1 MERGKKFAM
10 VSLGLIFAAGFVA
23 GLAFGPLLQPAEAYG
38 TSSRRHR
45 RHRHSSTEKFR
56 TELHMDEG
64 QAQQLSEIMEE
75 TRDEYRQL
83 REEMSPRF
91 QEIRSRTRDRIRGIL
106 RPDQLEAFEKMT
118 AERDAKWQQ
127 WRKEKEERRRKRDA
141 PQGDESDTRVSEKEE

>member
-1 MERGKKFAM
+1 
-10 VSLGLIFAAGFVA
+10 
-23 GLAFGPLLQPAEAYG
+23 
-38 TSSRRHR
+38 
-45 RHRHSSTEKFR
+45 
-56 TELHMDEG
+56 MDEG